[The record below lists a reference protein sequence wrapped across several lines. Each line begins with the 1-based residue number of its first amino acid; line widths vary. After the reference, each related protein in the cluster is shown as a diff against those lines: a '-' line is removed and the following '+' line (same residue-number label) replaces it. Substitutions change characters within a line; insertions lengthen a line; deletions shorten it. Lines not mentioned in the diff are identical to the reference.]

1 MTFWF
6 PKEAGRSV
14 MAMPRGAGPLYS
26 ATWTESGV
34 TAHGECEDV
43 ALVVLLSGQNW
54 RPWGFYPISCTN
66 SHFAVPRRALGASS
80 SRLFT
85 QNTQFH
91 GF

>member
-1 MTFWF
+1 
-6 PKEAGRSV
+6 
-14 MAMPRGAGPLYS
+14 MAMLRGAVPLYS

-34 TAHGECEDV
+34 RAHGECEDV
-43 ALVVLLSGQNW
+43 ALAVLLSGQNW

-66 SHFAVPRRALGASS
+66 SHFAIPRRALGASS
-80 SRLFT
+80 SSLFT